1 MQVELGTSHAYEIMP
16 DFEVDKP
23 YLVGGLGAEFRWDGK
38 CWRVAKIFVGDPSY
52 EGERSPL
59 LAPGVD
65 VIVDDHGAVVGWPLV
80 IPGVTCGAWK
90 EGGACL

>member
-1 MQVELGTSHAYEIMP
+1 LGRRVQEIRVPPGEERHSFELSDVINEMQGELGTSHAYEIVP

-23 YLVGGLGAEFRWDGK
+23 YLVGGLGAEFRLDGK

-59 LAPGVD
+59 LAP
-65 VIVDDHGAVVGWPLV
+65 A
-80 IPGVTCGAWK
+80 
-90 EGGACL
+90 

>member
-1 MQVELGTSHAYEIMP
+1 MP

-23 YLVGGLGAEFRWDGK
+23 HLVDGLGAEFKWDGK
-38 CWRVAKIFVGDPSY
+38 CRRIAKIFVEDPSN

-59 LAPGVD
+59 HAPGVD
-65 VIVDDHGAVVGWPLV
+65 VIVDDHGAVVRWPLV